1 MKKALYTIITILLLQ
16 TIATAQQQ
24 TPFSL
29 YRDAPVLLNPASE
42 FQNHFRDDY
51 FNVRV
56 AAIYRQ
62 QWLGVEDAPQTQV
75 ISGDY
80 FPEYKPFS
88 FSGNLQ
94 NRKAGAIAQT
104 SIYGTFR
111 YELKLD
117 RNHKVNAGI
126 SAGMVQHRINA
137 ADIKFLEPGDVI
149 HNGESLTTIT
159 PDFNFGL
166 LYKFKNRYYF
176 GLSVPQIA
184 GLSSKFKN
192 EANDLTINNIQHFYA
207 QGGALFYTNK
217 YESSF
222 IELSAWARY
231 IPGTPFG
238 SNFNFRY
245 QYDDLFW
252 VGVGGDTELI
262 AHLEAGLIIGRFGDR
277 RLQLGAGYDYPFQ
290 PDLVYLGNTFEV
302 NLSWVWGAQ

>member
-1 MKKALYTIITILLLQ
+1 MKKALNTIIIVILLQSLA
-16 TIATAQQQ
+16 IAQQQ

-29 YRDAPVLLNPASE
+29 YRDAPTLLNPASE

-62 QWLGVEDAPQTQV
+62 QWVGVEDAPQTQV

-88 FSGNLQ
+88 FSGNIQ

-104 SIYGTFR
+104 SVYGTFR
-111 YELKLD
+111 YQLKLN
-117 RNHKVNAGI
+117 RNHKVNTGI
-126 SAGMVQHRINA
+126 SVGLNQHRINA
-137 ADIKFLEPGDVI
+137 ADIKFLDPGDVI
-149 HNGESLTTIT
+149 HEGRSLTSIT
-159 PDFNFGL
+159 PDFNFGV
-166 LYKFKNRYYF
+166 LYKFKNRFYF

-192 EANDLTINNIQHFYA
+192 EGNDLTINNIQHFYVQA
-207 QGGALFYTNK
+207 GAIFYTNK

-222 IELSAWARY
+222 IELTTWARY
-231 IPGTPFG
+231 VSGTPFA

-252 VGVGGDTELI
+252 VGVGSDTSLI

-290 PDLVYLGNTFEV
+290 PDLVFLGNTFEV
-302 NLSWVWGAQ
+302 NLTWVWGAQ

>member
-1 MKKALYTIITILLLQ
+1 MKKALHTIIALFLLQ
-16 TIATAQQQ
+16 TLATAQQQ
-24 TPFSL
+24 TPFSI
-29 YRDAPVLLNPASE
+29 YRDAPTLLNPASE

-62 QWLGVEDAPQTQV
+62 QWVGVEDAPQTQV

-111 YELKLD
+111 YQLKLD
-117 RNHKVNAGI
+117 RNHKINAGI
-126 SAGMVQHRINA
+126 SAGMIQHRINA
-137 ADIKFLEPGDVI
+137 NDIKFLDPGDVI
-149 HNGESLTTIT
+149 HNGASLTTIS
-159 PDFNFGL
+159 PDFSFGI

-192 EANDLTINNIQHFYA
+192 EGNDLTINNIQHFHA
-207 QGGALFYTNK
+207 QGGAIFYTNK
-217 YESSF
+217 HESSF

-231 IPGTPFG
+231 IPGSPFG

-252 VGVGGDTELI
+252 VGIGGDTALI
-262 AHLEAGLIIGRFGDR
+262 AHLEAGLILGRFGDR
-277 RLQLGAGYDYPFQ
+277 LLQLGAAYDYPFQ

-302 NLSWVWGAQ
+302 NLTWVWGAQ